1 MGVGKRAL
9 IAGNWKM
16 NGLRQDGVALAAALA
31 GRAQQTV
38 KADILICPP
47 ATLLVP
53 CADALADSAVALG
66 AQDCHAR
73 PNGAFTGDIS
83 ARMLKDVGCSHVIVG
98 HSERRAGHHE
108 SDAQIRAKAAAA
120 LAEGLTAIICVGE
133 TEAECDAGQGTDIL
147 AGQLRGSVPAEAT
160 GTNVVVAYEPVWAI
174 GTGRTPSIADIDA
187 MHRHI
192 REVLAALL
200 PGGAAI
206 RLLYGGSSRH
216 RMRPRSWRARMSTA
230 RWSGAPVS
238 MPRSSGQS
246 SKRRRA
252 HRPFRRRPRGRKFG
266 LGDFRMSH
274 QTDWVLRLP

>member
-16 NGLRQDGVALAAALA
+16 NGLRQDGVALATAIAA
-31 GRAQQTV
+31 RAPQAV

-73 PNGAFTGDIS
+73 PSGAFTGDIS

-98 HSERRAGHHE
+98 HSERRAGHGE
-108 SDAQIRAKAAAA
+108 TDAQIRDKAAAA
-120 LAEGLTAIICVGE
+120 LAAGLTAIICVGE

-192 REVLAALL
+192 RDVLAELL

-206 RLLYGGSSRH
+206 RLLYGGSVKASNAAEILA
-216 RMRPRSWRARMSTA
+216 RPDVD
-230 RWSGAPVS
+230 GALVGGASLNAEEFWAIVEAAP
-238 MPRSSGQS
+238 
-246 SKRRRA
+246 A
-252 HRPFRRRPRGRKFG
+252 FHT
-266 LGDFRMSH
+266 H
-274 QTDWVLRLP
+274 